1 LTFWL
6 KFAFCF
12 IYFLALFV
20 SEKLLNVPYQYQ
32 VSVKNFNYFIYKL
45 EVAISRLRVTD
56 APPGICSLQ
65 GKVKRVSR

>member
-1 LTFWL
+1 MYLT
-6 KFAFCF
+6 
-12 IYFLALFV
+12 
-20 SEKLLNVPYQYQ
+20 NTQ